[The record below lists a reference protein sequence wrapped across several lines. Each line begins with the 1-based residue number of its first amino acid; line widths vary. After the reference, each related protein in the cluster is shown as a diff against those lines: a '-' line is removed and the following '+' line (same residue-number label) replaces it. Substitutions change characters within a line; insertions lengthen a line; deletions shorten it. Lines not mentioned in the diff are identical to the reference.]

1 MRKRQDVVERL
12 RDLAIEVDDR
22 PVEEIETALLEAAL
36 AIVILRDLV
45 GLQNQIVLG
54 DAEPQ
59 GRA

>member
-1 MRKRQDVVERL
+1 MDKKQDIVERL
-12 RDLAIEVDDR
+12 RNLAFEVDDR
-22 PVEEIETALLEAAL
+22 PVEEIETALLEAAQ

-45 GLQNQIVLG
+45 GLQDQIILE

>member
-1 MRKRQDVVERL
+1 MDKRQDIVERL
-12 RDLAIEVDDR
+12 RNRAFEVDDR
-22 PVEEIETALLEAAL
+22 PVEEIETALLEATQ

-45 GLQNQIVLG
+45 GLQNPIILE